1 MWSNAFKPAAKDRST
16 LVLAVAPAEAAK
28 ASIFLI
34 ALRLDRHL
42 LLAVPL
48 EASIFLIACLDRT
61 ASNKCRSRSNAIR
74 KIDALAASA
83 GATANTNVDLSFAAG
98 LNALDH
104 MVGDFRVDGQHRPC
118 RYWLCRC

>member
-1 MWSNAFKPAAKDRST
+1 MRSNASKPAAKDRST

-48 EASIFLIACLDRT
+48 EASIFLIACLDRHLL
-61 ASNKCRSRSNAIR
+61 
-74 KIDALAASA
+74 LAVPPVLFPFHLVVPRVLFLFRLVVLRVLFLFSLVVLVFDLFPRHY
-83 GATANTNVDLSFAAG
+83 GRRINV
-98 LNALDH
+98 
-104 MVGDFRVDGQHRPC
+104 
-118 RYWLCRC
+118 

>member
-48 EASIFLIACLDRT
+48 KASILGLAGAEGDRVQVVGALVQSWRAPLIARHGRQHQ
-61 ASNKCRSRSNAIR
+61 AG
-74 KIDALAASA
+74 IDQT
-83 GATANTNVDLSFAAG
+83 GSFAR
-98 LNALDH
+98 L
-104 MVGDFRVDGQHRPC
+104 
-118 RYWLCRC
+118 